1 MQFEV
6 AVARLEAEFGVRTT
20 LEHLPY
26 EVVRRRS
33 QAGEELLR
41 TVAGA
46 EVLTRV
52 RDDTLLALFTSNWR
66 LAGIEHSHPQLT
78 LEPLVADAG

>member
-26 EVVRRRS
+26 EVVRRTDP
-33 QAGEELLR
+33 AGEELLR

-52 RDDTLLALFTSNWR
+52 RDGALLALFTSNWR
-66 LAGIEHSHPQLT
+66 MRAIADNSRGLAL
-78 LEPLVADAG
+78 ADLL